1 MKEFMNKCVN
11 KRESG
16 QECDLTIPPNIIIP
30 PRKMENGQYDFGVSI
45 YNKVFNSQSN
55 SLQDTYLTLYN
66 EDPQTK
72 VKSYKMFENALNEL
86 VKKEVDFN
94 RGFF

>member
-1 MKEFMNKCVN
+1 MNKCVN

-16 QECDLTIPPNIIIP
+16 QECDLIIPPNLIIP

-45 YNKVFNSQSN
+45 YNKVFN
-55 SLQDTYLTLYN
+55 LQDVNLQNTYLTLYN
-66 EDPQTK
+66 EDPKTK
-72 VKSYKMFENALNEL
+72 VKSYKMLENALNEL